1 MQLFQSNL
9 MDLVRA
15 EIGGSHPSNREPIP
29 RFSVRQR
36 PDARVGS
43 AMWRIVVSHKG
54 REFSIGGNDL
64 IVDCGKYRPEIAF
77 VRRQR
82 WSTET
87 LSTVWQTG
95 CSRQLRLQC
104 HPLQEGPFP
113 GESAAASGG
122 PPSLAACLRWSDR
135 TGAESY
141 EDAKY
146 SLRNPSR
153 I

>member
-64 IVDCGKYRPEIAF
+64 IVDCGKYRPTKSLLF
-77 VRRQR
+77 GGRDRRRKLFQR
-82 WSTET
+82 F
-87 LSTVWQTG
+87 G
-95 CSRQLRLQC
+95 KR
-104 HPLQEGPFP
+104 
-113 GESAAASGG
+113 AA
-122 PPSLAACLRWSDR
+122 LA
-135 TGAESY
+135 
-141 EDAKY
+141 K
-146 SLRNPSR
+146 